1 MTAAAPA
8 SVTVSRARV
17 AFGRTVAL
25 DGVDL
30 FAAGGVVAL
39 LGPNGAGKS
48 TLLRCLATARA
59 LDGGTLTVDGLDPT
73 APAQRTEIRRRL
85 GYLPQRPAFS
95 PPSRVVDVV
104 DYLAICKGLHDERR
118 RNVEVRRVLAAVG
131 LADLAGARVRT
142 LSGGTLQ
149 RLALAQ
155 ALLGRP
161 SLLVLDEPATGL
173 DPEQRLVLRSLLSH
187 EGERA
192 TVVISTHLT
201 DEAAAFSQRVVV
213 LDAGRVRFAGTPAE
227 LASTATGRVWTSPVA
242 PPEHTAEHA
251 GGDPVQLAWRT
262 PEGSWRCLGGAPP
275 AAAAVSP
282 TLEDAYLLMVGARGR
297 TPPQS

>member
-59 LDGGTLTVDGLDPT
+59 
-73 APAQRTEIRRRL
+73 RRRD
-85 GYLPQRPAFS
+85 PDRRWSRPDRTGPAHRDPA
-95 PPSRVVDVV
+95 PPRVPP
-104 DYLAICKGLHDERR
+104 AAA
-118 RNVEVRRVLAAVG
+118 RVLAA
-131 LADLAGARVRT
+131 LARRRRRRLPRNLQGSPRRASAQRRGAQGARRRRPRGSRGRPGPDALGGHPPAPRARAGAARP
-142 LSGGTLQ
+142 
-149 RLALAQ
+149 ALPAR
-155 ALLGRP
+155 ARRAGDGPRP
-161 SLLVLDEPATGL
+161 RAAARAPEPAVPRGRAGHRRDLHPPDRRGGGL
-173 DPEQRLVLRSLLSH
+173 QPARR
-187 EGERA
+187 RA
-192 TVVISTHLT
+192 
-201 DEAAAFSQRVVV
+201 RRRP
-213 LDAGRVRFAGTPAE
+213 GPVRGDPAE